1 MAKRCIGID
10 INSTKTHAVQLL
22 VSGKGKFHVE
32 KVFSSSMRRQ
42 ADTPTELLKSLTHR
56 HGFNKRA
63 VAALALSGGDL
74 YCATIDTEQIDQIDP
89 QSCFPVPPEQIIT
102 RTCSTHSSWNHRNT
116 TLMAATTKDSLRQ
129 QLDTV
134 KNASLR
140 PVMADAPAMALYEA
154 VTTNHPEITS
164 STALIIYSDSS
175 HIIIIVADNKNILI
189 TRNIPQL
196 AANGNDSNND
206 NSTERYSHL
215 LREIEM
221 TWRAATNEKI
231 PENTPVVLAGQI
243 RDNQRVQKL
252 LHQELSCR
260 IILFEPFAKV
270 NYRDNNKVD
279 PEICIAQGMAL
290 KTLTHEKN
298 TGFDLNQVTQNK
310 SARQRTPRK
319 EAMLCLYL
327 AIAIGLTYIAGL
339 FIRLGYLEKQH
350 DNIKHQIRQIF
361 TQTLPNE
368 KNIVNELVQLET
380 QLALRQKQY
389 NLFAS
394 PGSVLEPLDILQ
406 TISANSPKELRITID
421 EIQISNKAVRIAA
434 QCDSSAGVYKWQGIL
449 QKAPAFKSVEIL
461 NLQSRPDSGSMN
473 FTVSIELK
481 SE

>member
-42 ADTPTELLKSLTHR
+42 SDTPTELLKSLTHK

-63 VAALALSGGDL
+63 NAALALSSSDL

-89 QSCFPVPPEQIIT
+89 QNYFPVPPEQIIT

-129 QLDTV
+129 QLDTI

-154 VTTNHPEITS
+154 VITNHPEIAS
-164 STALIIYSDSS
+164 STALIIYSDNA
-175 HIIIIVADNKNILI
+175 HIIMVVADNKNILI
-189 TRNIPQL
+189 TRNIPQP
-196 AANGNDSNND
+196 AANDDKNDD
-206 NSTERYSHL
+206 STERYSNL

-231 PENTPVVLAGQI
+231 PENTLVVLAGQMS
-243 RDNQRVQKL
+243 DNQHVQKM
-252 LHQELSCR
+252 LHQELTCR
-260 IILFEPFAKV
+260 IITFEPFAKI
-270 NYRDNNKVD
+270 NYRDNDKVD
-279 PEICIAQGMAL
+279 PEICIAQGIAL
-290 KTLTHEKN
+290 RALTHEKN
-298 TGFDLNQVTQNK
+298 TGFDLSEIAQNK

-319 EAMLCLYL
+319 EAQLCLYL
-327 AIAIGLTYIAGL
+327 AIAIGLIYITGL
-339 FIRLGYLEKQH
+339 FMRQGYLEKQH
-350 DNIKHQIRQIF
+350 DNIKNQIRQIF
-361 TQTLPNE
+361 TQTLPSE
-368 KNIVNELVQLET
+368 KNIVNELVQLEA
-380 QLALRQKQY
+380 QLDLQQKQY
-389 NLFAS
+389 NLFSSQA
-394 PGSVLEPLDILQ
+394 GAAVEPLDILQ
-406 TISANSPKELRITID
+406 TISANSPKELQITID
-421 EIQISNKAVRIAA
+421 EIQISNKAVRISA
-434 QCDSSAGVYKWQGIL
+434 QCNSSAGVYKWQGIL

-461 NLQSRPDSGSMN
+461 NLQSRPDSSSMN